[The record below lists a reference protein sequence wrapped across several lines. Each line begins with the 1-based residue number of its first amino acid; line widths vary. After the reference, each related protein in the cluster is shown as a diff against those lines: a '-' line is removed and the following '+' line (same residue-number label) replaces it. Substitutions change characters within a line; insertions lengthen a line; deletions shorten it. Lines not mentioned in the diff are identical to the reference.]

1 LGRDIRPGIILTIII
16 VTYKVSVLIGESF
29 SISLKIVYYIGFITQ
44 GGILLELERV
54 RRGHFM

>member
-1 LGRDIRPGIILTIII
+1 MGRDVRSVIILTIII
-16 VTYKVSVLIGESF
+16 VTYKVSVLNGESF
-29 SISLKIVYYIGFITQ
+29 SISLNIVYYISFIIK

>member
-29 SISLKIVYYIGFITQ
+29 SISLNIVYYIGFITQ